1 MAIFLNRG
9 IDLLGKIQSLNRNVN
24 FIWGQKL
31 KEFLTTILEQACFFW
46 ATRIFWKLAT
56 ILYLV
61 KKDFLNIVFKGGKPA
76 PEWVLNSVVKCES
89 ECKLFL
95 PDRRIFSKLFLKL
108 FCQLH
113 SNRDVDFLPDFFQ
126 GHFASSALLSF
137 GDFCCEF
144 SPKVIWTCESSVW
157 CLMKATLVIK
167 QWTISIMPLQNKV
180 YAIYVA
186 I

>member
-1 MAIFLNRG
+1 MVIFLNRG

-113 SNRDVDFLPDFFQ
+113 SNRDVDFLPDFFSRPFCFISIVEFW
-126 GHFASSALLSF
+126 GLLLWIFPQSYLNLW
-137 GDFCCEF
+137 EL
-144 SPKVIWTCESSVW
+144 
-157 CLMKATLVIK
+157 CLMFDESHFSNQTMDYKYNALAK
-167 QWTISIMPLQNKV
+167 
-180 YAIYVA
+180 
-186 I
+186 